1 MQVPDRL
8 RLPLR
13 FDAHALAADVAALIR
28 LFPYN
33 FAPRGFA
40 YCNGQLLPIAQ
51 NTALF
56 SLLGT
61 TYGGNG
67 QTTFALPDLRG
78 RVALSSGQG
87 PGLSNYDLGQ
97 FGGEETV
104 TLTNVEV
111 PVHNHLVVA
120 HNSNGAYARPQG
132 RVPGRLSGG
141 TTGYAAASNGATM
154 APATI
159 TPTGGGQPHT
169 NVQPYL
175 TLNYCI
181 ALEGIF
187 PSRN

>member
-1 MQVPDRL
+1 MSEPFLGMIIIV
-8 RLPLR
+8 
-13 FDAHALAADVAALIR
+13 
-28 LFPYN
+28 PYN
-33 FAPRGFA
+33 FSPRGWAF
-40 YCNGQLLPIAQ
+40 CNGQILPIAQ

-78 RVALSSGQG
+78 RWPNSSGQG

-97 FGGEETV
+97 V
-104 TLTNVEV
+104 
-111 PVHNHLVVA
+111 
-120 HNSNGAYARPQG
+120 
-132 RVPGRLSGG
+132 GG
-141 TTGYAAASNGATM
+141 TEST
-154 APATI
+154 TI
-159 TPTGGGQPHT
+159 TINQMPAHAHGYTIPASSLDGTAPDPTPTSLLSNVGDGTTIYRPSGAPNVQMQGGNTAITGGSQPT
-169 NVQPYL
+169 SILQPYL

>member
-1 MQVPDRL
+1 MAEPFIGMIILV
-8 RLPLR
+8 
-13 FDAHALAADVAALIR
+13 
-28 LFPYN
+28 PYN
-33 FAPRGFA
+33 FAPRGYAF
-40 YCNGQLLPIAQ
+40 CQGQILPIAQ

-78 RVALSSGQG
+78 RVPNSSGQG

-97 FGGEETV
+97 LSGTENT
-104 TLTNVEV
+104 TLTINQI
-111 PVHNHLVVA
+111 PAHNHIYAPLA
-120 HNSNGAYARPQG
+120 NSGDASASKPAGKYPALTPAAAYAPTND
-132 RVPGRLSGG
+132 G
-141 TTGYAAASNGATM
+141 TAMGSQN
-154 APATI
+154 
-159 TPTGGGQPHT
+159 T
-169 NVQPYL
+169 NVAGGSQPFSNLQPYL

>member
-1 MQVPDRL
+1 MPAE
-8 RLPLR
+8 P
-13 FDAHALAADVAALIR
+13 FIGEIALY
-28 LFPYN
+28 PYN
-33 FAPRGFA
+33 FAPRGWAF
-40 YCNGQLLPIAQ
+40 CNGQILSIAQ

-78 RVALSSGQG
+78 RVPLSSGQG

-97 FGGEETV
+97 TGGDESV
-104 TLTNVEV
+104 TLNPAEM
-111 PVHNHLVVA
+111 PAHNHLVAV
-120 HNSNGAYARPQG
+120 HNNSGNYARPND

-141 TTGYAAASNGATM
+141 TTGYAAAGNGSYMHPSTLSVL
-154 APATI
+154 
-159 TPTGGGQPHT
+159 GGGQPHT